1 MSNTVEVSAS
11 LPLPIIMGT
20 HLLTENN
27 VDCYSNLLLLW
38 KTFLFLVKVYYF

>member
-27 VDCYSNLLLLW
+27 VDCYSNLLSIIMENS
-38 KTFLFLVKVYYF
+38 FVPS